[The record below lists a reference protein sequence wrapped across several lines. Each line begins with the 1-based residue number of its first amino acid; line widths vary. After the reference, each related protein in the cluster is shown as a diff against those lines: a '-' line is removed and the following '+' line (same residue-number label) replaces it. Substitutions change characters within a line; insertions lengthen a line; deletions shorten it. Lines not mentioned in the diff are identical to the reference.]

1 MKQWTSFDSFWAYP
15 MNAELRAIA
24 GHQVHVGVCLLLVH
38 LCEGGEELMEVLRG
52 RRVAMGRL
60 GPMCEGHDD

>member
-1 MKQWTSFDSFWAYP
+1 

-38 LCEGGEELMEVLRG
+38 LRERGEELMEVLRG